1 MTRDQVIQLET
12 CVLGGG
18 FAGVSCARAL
28 GRGARRGKISGVG
41 LVAAENHMVFQPM
54 LPEVAAGSLSP
65 RHVVNPIRQLCR
77 NIQVFK
83 GEVYRIDPEE
93 RILLLQAGDFTPRVR
108 IEFKRLVVA
117 LGARINLSR
126 VPGMAEHALLIQN
139 VGDAMRVRATVI
151 SRFEEANLV
160 ASPELQKRL
169 LTFVVIG
176 GGYSGVETAG
186 GLIDMVQAILPFY
199 GNIPASRC
207 RVFLVHS
214 QEYLLAPLGHALG
227 SYTRRILVE
236 KGMQVLLQERVSS
249 MTAQA
254 VTLAS
259 GSVIQS
265 ATVISTVGTSPHP
278 LINDL
283 AATLGLETDHGRLL
297 TNPTGQVPGLDWLWS
312 CGDCASLPLP
322 DGSSCP
328 PTAQFAQRQ
337 GTHIGRNIIALENG
351 EPPTA
356 FNFKGM
362 GELAVIG
369 HQRAVGKVFGF
380 RISGF
385 FAWWIWR
392 TVYLAKLPGIQR
404 KLRVAADWTFDL
416 FFKRDINLLNPR
428 YTKVLKEF
436 FLEPET
442 VLFNPGDPAFSLYF
456 VKSGEVDIMDQD
468 RLVKKVP
475 KGEYFGERA
484 LMEDRLWRF
493 RAVAATETRLVA
505 LGAAEFETILNSSSA
520 MHQLF
525 SRSSKAYMDAS
536 EVDRL
541 KAAIPPDRLLLPVA
555 SVMNQQVHTLPLE
568 ATIAEAMDI
577 IRDVH
582 HGSYPVLAPDGSL
595 RGVLRRDD
603 FYDRIKRDPKALS
616 QPVSSLPLSSLP
628 AADPQASVGHVLDI
642 LLRSGKNKVCVTSPD
657 GSLLGLAT
665 LVDLIPLSL
674 HPSPPSTS

>member
-1 MTRDQVIQLET
+1 MTSAPVIELET

-18 FAGVSCARAL
+18 FAGVSCARTLA
-28 GRGARRGKISGVG
+28 RAVRRGKISRVG

-77 NIQVFK
+77 SIQIFK

-93 RILLLQAGDFTPRVR
+93 RVLHLQAGDFTPRVQ
-108 IEFKRLVVA
+108 IKFNRLVVA
-117 LGARINLSR
+117 LGARINISR
-126 VPGMAEHALLIQN
+126 VPGMAEHAYLIQN
-139 VGDAMRVRATVI
+139 VGDAMRIRATVI

-160 ASPELQKRL
+160 ASPELQKHL
-169 LTFVVIG
+169 LTFVIIG

-199 GNIPASRC
+199 ENISPQRC

-214 QEYLLAPLGHALG
+214 QEYLLPTLGPKLG
-227 SYTRRILVE
+227 RYTHRILAD
-236 KGMQVLLQERVSS
+236 KGMHILLSERVSS
-249 MTAQA
+249 ITAQS
-254 VTLAS
+254 VTLSS
-259 GSVIQS
+259 GSVIH
-265 ATVISTVGTSPHP
+265 ATTVISTVGNSPHP
-278 LINDL
+278 LVTDL
-283 AATLGLETDHGRLL
+283 ADTLGLETDRGRLP
-297 TNPTGQVPGLDWLWS
+297 TDSTGQIPGFDWLWG
-312 CGDCASLPLP
+312 CGDCAATPLP
-322 DGSSCP
+322 DGSSSP

-337 GTHIGRNIIALENG
+337 GIHVGRNICALENG
-351 EPPTA
+351 KPTKP
-356 FNFKGM
+356 FRFKGM
-362 GELAVIG
+362 GELAAIG
-369 HQRAVGKVFGF
+369 HQRAVGNIFGL
-380 RISGF
+380 RLAGF
-385 FAWWIWR
+385 FAWWLWR

-436 FLEPET
+436 FLEPDT

-456 VKSGEVDIMDQD
+456 VKSGEINISDGD
-468 RLVKKVP
+468 RIVKTVRQ
-475 KGEYFGERA
+475 GEYFGERA

-505 LGAAEFETILNSSSA
+505 LGASEFETILNSSNA

-536 EVDRL
+536 EVEQL
-541 KAAIPPDRLLLPVA
+541 KAGIPAERLLLPVS
-555 SVMNQQVHTLPLE
+555 SVMNKQIQTIPHE
-568 ATIAEAMDI
+568 ASLAKAMES

-582 HGSYPVLAPDGSL
+582 HGSYPVLAADGSL
-595 RGVLRRDD
+595 MGALRRDD
-603 FYDRIKRDPKALS
+603 FYDRIKRDPNALS
-616 QPVSSLPLSSLP
+616 EPVSSLPLSSLP

-642 LLRSGKNKVCVTSPD
+642 LLRSGKNKVCVTSPE
-657 GSLLGLAT
+657 GALLGLAT

-674 HPSPPSTS
+674 QQPPQAPV